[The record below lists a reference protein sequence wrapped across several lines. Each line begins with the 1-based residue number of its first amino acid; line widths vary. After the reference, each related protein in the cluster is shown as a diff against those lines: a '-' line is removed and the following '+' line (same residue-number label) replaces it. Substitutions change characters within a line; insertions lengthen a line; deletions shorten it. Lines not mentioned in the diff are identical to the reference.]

1 MHKRIHILLFFLPLL
16 AFVLHLPS
24 LDAGEWSDVLR
35 KARLG
40 EQKVEFYGLVLDQF
54 EKPVEGAKVLFE
66 YSAYGFPMPINRK
79 GRTLTGADGRFEI
92 HGGKAAIL
100 YITDIV
106 LRGCEFSLKS
116 NINTSFDYDRSYV
129 KRHRPDKKNPVV
141 FHLRRKHT
149 EAVVLLSCESRIRIN
164 GGAGEE
170 WLGLDLSSGDTVEP
184 RFKGNQQYFHD
195 LEFTWEHDEEKKEW
209 ALTIKM
215 NGENAGVLMSDK
227 LLYEAPSDGYAK
239 EVALTFKYSDEP
251 PLKHLYLRL
260 RDCGMYARL
269 DIDHGRISEKGV
281 FFFCRTVINPYGSR
295 SLEDLVYVGSD
306 ESGEL
311 ILKCFKEARKAM
323 KEQRFALRPPFEQWI
338 REGKA
343 KY

>member
-215 NGENAGVLMSDK
+215 NGENAGVLVSDK
-227 LLYEAPSDGYAK
+227 LLYEAPADGPLWEQKPGGPRLCQFRRKRRVDSKMLQGGEEGHEGATFRPAPAVRGMGQRREDEILTQSLSH
-239 EVALTFKYSDEP
+239 EVCE
-251 PLKHLYLRL
+251 
-260 RDCGMYARL
+260 
-269 DIDHGRISEKGV
+269 EKG
-281 FFFCRTVINPYGSR
+281 RKNNR
-295 SLEDLVYVGSD
+295 
-306 ESGEL
+306 ES
-311 ILKCFKEARKAM
+311 
-323 KEQRFALRPPFEQWI
+323 
-338 REGKA
+338 
-343 KY
+343 